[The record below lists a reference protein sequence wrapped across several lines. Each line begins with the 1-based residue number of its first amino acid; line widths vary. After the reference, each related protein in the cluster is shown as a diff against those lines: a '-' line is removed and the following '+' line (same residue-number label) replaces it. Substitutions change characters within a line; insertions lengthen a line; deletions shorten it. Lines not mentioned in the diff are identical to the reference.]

1 MSKKHKNK
9 KRLDADV
16 ETLAAQ
22 AAAAVASEAPTSETE
37 PVVEQP
43 VEKLEPPPTSIALPE
58 LGAPAAT
65 PDVETT
71 EEVKREEKHVE
82 KVDEP
87 VVETTKD
94 DQIVE
99 EKPAEAKPEKV
110 APAKEAD
117 IFTPVPPPNNGVKL
131 MAEEVFP
138 SRSQMMINSG
148 IPAKHTAVGDRLV
161 KFLDEYDEMVKVPSN
176 DKLECKRRVM
186 KLYQALQI
194 ACPTAEMHQVT
205 ANDVTRIVFDRFM
218 KNWGTLYTDGNIF
231 RLDYSLP
238 GGGAAVDKLNM
249 YFTAILELVH
259 AARDPKKKITF
270 DNARLG
276 TVLKNTSILNA
287 ITRMRDG
294 ITRRQDQLN
303 GEI

>member
-1 MSKKHKNK
+1 MGKKHKNK

-16 ETLAAQ
+16 ETLAAK
-22 AAAAVASEAPTSETE
+22 AAAAVASETSASENE
-37 PVVEQP
+37 PVVEQQ
-43 VEKLEPPPTSIALPE
+43 VEPEPPVMGVALPE
-58 LGAPAAT
+58 LGAPV
-65 PDVETT
+65 VEI
-71 EEVKREEKHVE
+71 EK
-82 KVDEP
+82 EP
-87 VVETTKD
+87 VVE
-94 DQIVE
+94 
-99 EKPAEAKPEKV
+99 EKAAEAEPEKV

-117 IFTPVPPPNNGVKL
+117 IFTPVPPPENGVKL

-138 SRSQMMINSG
+138 SRSQMQINAG
-148 IPAKHTAVGDRLV
+148 VPAKHTAVGDRLV
-161 KFLDEYDEMVKVPSN
+161 KFLDEYDEMVKIPTN
-176 DKLECKRRVM
+176 DKLECKRRIM
-186 KLYQALQI
+186 KLFQALQI
-194 ACPTAEMHQVT
+194 ACPAAEMHQVT

-259 AARDPKKKITF
+259 AARDPKKRITF

-276 TVLKNTSILNA
+276 SVLKNTSVLNA

-294 ITRRQDQLN
+294 ITRRQSQLN
-303 GEI
+303 GEV

>member
-16 ETLAAQ
+16 ETLAAK
-22 AAAAVASEAPTSETE
+22 AAAAVASEAPASEDEPVETE
-37 PVVEQP
+37 Q
-43 VEKLEPPPTSIALPE
+43 TSTGVALPE
-58 LGAPAAT
+58 LGAPAVAS
-65 PDVETT
+65 DVEMT
-71 EEVKREEKHVE
+71 EEVVQVEEKPADVA
-82 KVDEP
+82 
-87 VVETTKD
+87 ETTKE

-99 EKPAEAKPEKV
+99 EKPVEAEPEKV

-117 IFTPVPPPNNGVKL
+117 IFTPVPPPKNGVKL

-138 SRSQMMINSG
+138 SRSQMQINAG
-148 IPAKHTAVGDRLV
+148 VPAKHTAVGDRLV

-186 KLYQALQI
+186 KLFQALQI

-238 GGGAAVDKLNM
+238 GGGAAIDKLNM

-259 AARDPKKKITF
+259 AARDPKKRITF

-276 TVLKNTSILNA
+276 SVLKNNSILNA

-294 ITRRQDQLN
+294 ITRRQDQIN
-303 GEI
+303 GEV

>member
-9 KRLDADV
+9 KRLNADV
-16 ETLAAQ
+16 ESLAAQ
-22 AAAAVASEAPTSETE
+22 EAAVVASEATASDANHAESQLGDTCC
-37 PVVEQP
+37 
-43 VEKLEPPPTSIALPE
+43 TTACLPE
-58 LGAPAAT
+58 LGAPSAVEAA
-65 PDVETT
+65 PT
-71 EEVKREEKHVE
+71 EAEVTEVVAEQ
-82 KVDEP
+82 
-87 VVETTKD
+87 VVETVAEQK
-94 DQIVE
+94 VE
-99 EKPAEAKPEKV
+99 EAQPEKAAATV
-110 APAKEAD
+110 END

-131 MAEEVFP
+131 MAEDVFP
-138 SRSQMMINSG
+138 SRSQMMINAG

-161 KFLDEYDEMVKVPSN
+161 KFFDEYDAMVAAPTN

-186 KLYQALQI
+186 KLFQALQT
-194 ACPTAEMHQVT
+194 ACPAVEMHQNT

-270 DNARLG
+270 DNNRLG
-276 TVLKNTSILNA
+276 SVLKNTSVLNA
-287 ITRMRDG
+287 IVRMKDG
-294 ITRRQDQLN
+294 ITRRQNQIN
-303 GEI
+303 GEL